1 MDPLF
6 LGEGTCEHVDLLNTQ
21 VPDGSEDLLAS
32 RCYRGR
38 IMAIRNR
45 VSFRALFVSAANTSI
60 GTSTTLIAF
69 AVITHIIPCFNA
81 SDAFTPPS
89 LLRFAGH
96 QCRPQANGADVVE
109 GKLHA
114 SRLFAVF
121 WMFGSVVRESAT
133 VSRELFHLIVL

>member
-45 VSFRALFVSAANTSI
+45 VSFRTLFVSAANTSI
-60 GTSTTLIAF
+60 GTYF
-69 AVITHIIPCFNA
+69 HHI
-81 SDAFTPPS
+81 DR
-89 LLRFAGH
+89 LRRH
-96 QCRPQANGADVVE
+96 
-109 GKLHA
+109 HA
-114 SRLFAVF
+114 HHP
-121 WMFGSVVRESAT
+121 MF
-133 VSRELFHLIVL
+133 